1 MSSSNSTTWSKDQR
15 VYSMLELQETLR
27 KSALKAMEMLT
38 NSPILAIFT
47 PVLQCVWMGHPHKSH
62 EIKSLFN
69 LFLLWNDNVMLQTFC
84 KSLFSFSRRHAGIA
98 GAWHWD
104 VEKHGHEKGM
114 EAETPWI
121 FETRGFL
128 INSAYYM
135 YVCCVCIYIYTCVCV
150 LSN

>member
-69 LFLLWNDNVMLQTFC
+69 LFLLKWQCYAPNLLQVPVFFFSTSRGHCRRLALGCGETWPWEGDGSRNPLNFRDTRLSDQL
-84 KSLFSFSRRHAGIA
+84 SL
-98 GAWHWD
+98 
-104 VEKHGHEKGM
+104 
-114 EAETPWI
+114 
-121 FETRGFL
+121 L
-128 INSAYYM
+128 
-135 YVCCVCIYIYTCVCV
+135 YVCMLCMYIYIYMCVC
-150 LSN
+150 SI